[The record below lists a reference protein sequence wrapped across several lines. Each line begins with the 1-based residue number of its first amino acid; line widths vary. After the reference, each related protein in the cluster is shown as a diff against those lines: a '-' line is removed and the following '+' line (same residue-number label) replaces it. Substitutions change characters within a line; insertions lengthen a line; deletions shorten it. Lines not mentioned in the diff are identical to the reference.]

1 MCVCTYM
8 YMHTLVC
15 VPMSGF
21 YTKGGRVLYK
31 GRDPGIYP
39 DLLPSELNIHY
50 IKEGNIK
57 TSIMKS
63 TKVQTLGTI

>member
-1 MCVCTYM
+1 MHACVHIHVHAYIG
-8 YMHTLVC
+8 VC
-15 VPMSGF
+15 AHV
-21 YTKGGRVLYK
+21 RVLYK